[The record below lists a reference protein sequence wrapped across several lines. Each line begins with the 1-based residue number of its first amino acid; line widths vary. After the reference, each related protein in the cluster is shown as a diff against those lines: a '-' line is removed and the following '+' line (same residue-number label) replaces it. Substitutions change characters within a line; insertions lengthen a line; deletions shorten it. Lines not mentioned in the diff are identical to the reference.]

1 MKKILFA
8 NYLAL
13 LFACDLPNVENP
25 SLESIK
31 SEVIMEDFDTNDLL
45 NWNIVNDTVMGGA
58 SQATLELTND
68 KYANFSGFLSLE
80 NNGGFCSVRT
90 YPKDLG
96 LNRTQGFL
104 IKVLG
109 DGRSYSLNARSCK
122 TRGGVN
128 YRANFATT
136 KGKITEVWVPFK
148 DFKPSWRGSRI
159 KNLPTLKG
167 GDIEGI
173 GFFLGDKK
181 PGVFKLEIVKI
192 VAMYKHS
199 T

>member
-1 MKKILFA
+1 MKCVFLFLTVLSFTVVKA
-8 NYLAL
+8 
-13 LFACDLPNVENP
+13 EN
-25 SLESIK
+25 K
-31 SEVIMEDFDTNDLL
+31 SVTLIDAKNDL
-45 NWNIVNDTVMGGA
+45 NILRWSTVNDTVMGGRSKSSWKRLDGKNA
-58 SQATLELTND
+58 KFAGT
-68 KYANFSGFLSLE
+68 LSLE

-96 LNRTQGFL
+96 LNKTQGFL

-109 DGRSYSLNARSCK
+109 DGRSYSLNARSRK

-136 KGKITEVWVPFK
+136 KGKITEIWLPFK

-181 PGVFKLEIVKI
+181 PGDFKLEIVKI
-192 VAMYKHS
+192 VAMYKPS
-199 T
+199 IKI

>member
-1 MKKILFA
+1 MKCVF
-8 NYLAL
+8 L
-13 LFACDLPNVENP
+13 LLTVVSLTFLKVEN
-25 SLESIK
+25 ES
-31 SEVIMEDFDTNDLL
+31 VTLL
-45 NWNIVNDTVMGGA
+45 DAKNNLRILRWSVVNDTVMGGR
-58 SQATLELTND
+58 SKSSWEHLDD
-68 KYANFSGFLSLE
+68 KNAKFSGDLSLE

-90 YPKDLG
+90 YPKDLE
-96 LNRTQGFL
+96 LNNTQGFL

-109 DGRSYSLNARSCK
+109 DGRSYSLNARSRN

-136 KGKITEVWVPFK
+136 KGKISEVWLPFK

-181 PGVFKLEIVKI
+181 PGDFKLEIVKI

-199 T
+199 IKT

>member
-1 MKKILFA
+1 MKCVFLFLTIASLTVVKAENESVTLLDVKNNVRILRW
-8 NYLAL
+8 
-13 LFACDLPNVENP
+13 
-25 SLESIK
+25 S
-31 SEVIMEDFDTNDLL
+31 
-45 NWNIVNDTVMGGA
+45 IVNDTVMGGR
-58 SQATLELTND
+58 SKSSWEHFDD
-68 KYANFSGFLSLE
+68 KNAKFAGTLSLE

-96 LNRTQGFL
+96 LNKTQGFL

-109 DGRSYSLNARSCK
+109 DGRSYSLNARSRK
-122 TRGGVN
+122 TRNGIN
-128 YRANFATT
+128 YRAAFATV
-136 KGKITEVWVPFK
+136 KGKVSQVWLPFK

-181 PGVFKLEIVKI
+181 PGDFKLEIVKI
-192 VAMYKHS
+192 EAMRNPPNKM
-199 T
+199 

>member
-1 MKKILFA
+1 MKCIILFLTVISLTVVKAENKSVTLFDAKNNLKILR
-8 NYLAL
+8 
-13 LFACDLPNVENP
+13 
-25 SLESIK
+25 
-31 SEVIMEDFDTNDLL
+31 
-45 NWNIVNDTVMGGA
+45 WRIVNDTVMGGRSKSSWERLDGKNA
-58 SQATLELTND
+58 KFTG
-68 KYANFSGFLSLE
+68 KLSLE

>member
-80 NNGGFCSVRT
+80 NNGGFSSIRAY
-90 YPKDLG
+90 YPPDLTNVKSIV
-96 LNRTQGFL
+96 LR
-104 IKVLG
+104 IKG
-109 DGRSYSLNARSCK
+109 DGRKYNFRIRGNSFSWASY
-122 TRGGVN
+122 T
-128 YRANFATT
+128 YPFDT
-136 KGKITEVWVPFK
+136 IEVEV
-148 DFKPSWRGSRI
+148 GSEY
-159 KNLPTLKG
+159 KNERFYT
-167 GDIEGI
+167 
-173 GFFLGDKK
+173 
-181 PGVFKLEIVKI
+181 
-192 VAMYKHS
+192 YK
-199 T
+199 

>member
-1 MKKILFA
+1 MKCVFLFLTVLSFTVVKAENKSVTLIDAKNNLNILRW
-8 NYLAL
+8 
-13 LFACDLPNVENP
+13 
-25 SLESIK
+25 S
-31 SEVIMEDFDTNDLL
+31 T
-45 NWNIVNDTVMGGA
+45 VNDTVMGGRSKSSWKRLDGKNA
-58 SQATLELTND
+58 KFAGT
-68 KYANFSGFLSLE
+68 LSLE

-96 LNRTQGFL
+96 LNKTQGFL

-109 DGRSYSLNARSCK
+109 DGRSYSLNARSRK
-122 TRGGVN
+122 ARGGVN

-136 KGKITEVWVPFK
+136 KGKITEVWLPFK
-148 DFKPSWRGSRI
+148 VFKPSWRGSQI

-181 PGVFKLEIVKI
+181 PGDFKLEIVKI
-192 VAMYKHS
+192 EAMFEPLNKI
-199 T
+199 

>member
-68 KYANFSGFLSLE
+68 KYCLLYTS
-80 NNGGFCSVRT
+80 
-90 YPKDLG
+90 
-96 LNRTQGFL
+96 
-104 IKVLG
+104 
-109 DGRSYSLNARSCK
+109 
-122 TRGGVN
+122 
-128 YRANFATT
+128 
-136 KGKITEVWVPFK
+136 
-148 DFKPSWRGSRI
+148 PSPR
-159 KNLPTLKG
+159 
-167 GDIEGI
+167 D
-173 GFFLGDKK
+173 
-181 PGVFKLEIVKI
+181 
-192 VAMYKHS
+192 
-199 T
+199 

>member
-1 MKKILFA
+1 MKCVILFLTVISLTVVKAENKSVTLFDAKNNLKILRW
-8 NYLAL
+8 
-13 LFACDLPNVENP
+13 
-25 SLESIK
+25 S
-31 SEVIMEDFDTNDLL
+31 
-45 NWNIVNDTVMGGA
+45 IVNDTVMGGRSKSSWERLDGKNA
-58 SQATLELTND
+58 KFEG
-68 KYANFSGFLSLE
+68 KLSLE

-109 DGRSYSLNARSCK
+109 DGRSYSLNARSRK

-136 KGKITEVWVPFK
+136 KGKISEVWVPFK
-148 DFKPSWRGSRI
+148 DFKPSWRGRRI

-173 GFFLGDKK
+173 GFLLGDKK

-192 VAMYKHS
+192 VAMYKNS
-199 T
+199 TKI

>member
-1 MKKILFA
+1 MKCFFLFLTVLSFTVVKAENNSLTLIDSKNNLNILRW
-8 NYLAL
+8 
-13 LFACDLPNVENP
+13 
-25 SLESIK
+25 S
-31 SEVIMEDFDTNDLL
+31 T
-45 NWNIVNDTVMGGA
+45 VNDTVMGGRSKSSWKRLDGKNA
-58 SQATLELTND
+58 KFAGT
-68 KYANFSGFLSLE
+68 LSLE

-96 LNRTQGFL
+96 LNKTQGFL

-109 DGRSYSLNARSCK
+109 DGRSYSLNARSRK
-122 TRGGVN
+122 ARGGVN

-136 KGKITEVWVPFK
+136 KGEITEVWLPFK

-159 KNLPTLKG
+159 KSLPTLKG

-181 PGVFKLEIVKI
+181 PGDFKLEIVKI
-192 VAMYKHS
+192 EAMFEPPIKI
-199 T
+199 